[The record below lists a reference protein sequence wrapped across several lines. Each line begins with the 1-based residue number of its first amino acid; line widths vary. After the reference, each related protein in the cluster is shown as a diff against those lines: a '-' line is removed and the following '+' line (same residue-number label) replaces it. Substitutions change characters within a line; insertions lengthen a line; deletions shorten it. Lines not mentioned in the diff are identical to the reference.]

1 MNDDTKNVKKP
12 TSLKNWLTVTGAIIS
27 LGGLFAF
34 AFLFFID
41 TFAHHG
47 NPYMGI
53 LAYVIAP
60 GFILGG
66 IAFAIIGAWLHAR
79 RLKRVDYNI
88 SIDLTRPR
96 DRRIATGFTIGAALF
111 LMVTAFASYQTY
123 HYSESVQFCGQ
134 VCHVPMK
141 PEFTAYQASPH
152 AKIDCVD
159 CHVGKGAEA
168 YLKAKINGVHQLK
181 GVLTG
186 DYHHPIKTPV
196 KNMRKAQEIC
206 EDCHWR
212 GRDVGVLEK
221 TFNHYLADETN
232 TFFGV
237 RLLMKVGG
245 YSTSYGGLPNIHWHN
260 NPSNKVEFIAT
271 DRQRTT
277 IPYVRLTDGTGK
289 VTEYKVKEWTN
300 SVADV
305 KPENGNGNGDGSLH
319 LRRMD
324 CLDCHNRPAH
334 RFSSPNDA
342 VDRAMAVG
350 KIDPSIP
357 WIKSNVVAAV
367 IAPYSTEDEA
377 LEKISAKLKS
387 VYPKEPKIDQVI
399 AATHAIFKTN
409 LFPEMKADW
418 RSYPNNIGHKES
430 AGCFRCHDGNHKT
443 ADGKKTIT
451 ANNCNLCH
459 TILAQGNPVDFQK
472 LNPKGHT
479 FFHIDA
485 PNEDFSCN
493 NCHTGAFPKE

>member
-1 MNDDTKNVKKP
+1 MNHKSRAPKGRA
-12 TSLKNWLTVTGAIIS
+12 LKNWLTISGIIVS

-34 AFLFFID
+34 AFLFAID
-41 TFAHHG
+41 TFAHRG

-53 LAYVIAP
+53 LAYVVAP
-60 GFILGG
+60 GFIFGG
-66 IAFAIIGAWLHAR
+66 LAFAAFGAWLHAR
-79 RLKRVDYNI
+79 RIRKTDLNI

-96 DRRIATGFTIGAALF
+96 DRRIATVFTIGAALF
-111 LMVTAFASYQTY
+111 LMITALASYQTY
-123 HYSESVQFCGQ
+123 HFSESVQFCGQ

-141 PEFTAYQASPH
+141 PEWVAWHASPH

-168 YLKAKINGVHQLK
+168 YFKAKINGVHQLK

-186 DYHHPIKTPV
+186 DYHRPIETPV
-196 KNMRKAQEIC
+196 KNMRRAQEIC

-245 YSTSYGGLPNIHWHN
+245 YATSYGGLPNIHWHN

-271 DRQRTT
+271 DRQRTM
-277 IPYVRLTDGTGK
+277 IPYVRFTDGAGN
-289 VTEYKVKEWTN
+289 VTEYKSKDWTN
-300 SVADV
+300 QFAGH
-305 KPENGNGNGDGSLH
+305 EM
-319 LRRMD
+319 RRMD

-334 RFSSPNDA
+334 RFSAPNDA
-342 VDRAMAVG
+342 VDRAMANG
-350 KIDPSIP
+350 HIDPSIP

-367 IAPYSTEDEA
+367 IAPYATENEA
-377 LEKISAKLKS
+377 LEKISATLKAQ
-387 VYPKEPKIDQVI
+387 YPKEPKIDQAI

-409 LFPEMKADW
+409 FFPEMKADW
-418 RSYPNNIGHKES
+418 RSYPNHIGHKEWS
-430 AGCFRCHDGNHKT
+430 GCFRCHDGNHKT

-459 TILAQGNPVDFQK
+459 TILAQGGSADFQK
-472 LNPKGHT
+472 LDPKGHT

>member
-1 MNDDTKNVKKP
+1 MKSEHKKAKQP

-27 LGGLFAF
+27 VSGLFAF

-41 TFAHHG
+41 AAAHHG

-60 GFILGG
+60 GFIFGG
-66 IAFAIIGAWLHAR
+66 AGFALVGAWLHHR
-79 RLKRVDYNI
+79 KLKRVDYNI

-96 DRRIATGFTIGAALF
+96 DRRIATIFTIGAAIF

-123 HYSESVQFCGQ
+123 HFSESALFCGQ
-134 VCHVPMK
+134 ACHTPMK

-152 AKIDCVD
+152 AKIECVD
-159 CHVGKGAEA
+159 CHVGKGAGA
-168 YLKAKINGVHQLK
+168 YFKAKINGVHQLK
-181 GVLTG
+181 GVVTG
-186 DYHHPIKTPV
+186 DYHRPIETPV
-196 KNMRKAQEIC
+196 KNMRAAQEIC

-212 GRDVGVLEK
+212 NRDVGVLEK

-245 YSTSYGGLPNIHWHN
+245 WATSYGGLPNIHWHN
-260 NPSNKVEFIAT
+260 NPSNKVEFVAM

-277 IPYVRLTDGTGK
+277 IPYVRFTDGDGK
-289 VTEYKVKEWTN
+289 VTEYKT
-300 SVADV
+300 ADW
-305 KPENGNGNGDGSLH
+305 KGEAAGQET
-319 LRRMD
+319 RRMD

-342 VDRAMAVG
+342 VDRAMANG
-350 KIDPSIP
+350 KIDPEIP

-367 IAPYSTEDEA
+367 IAPYATEGEA
-377 LEKISAKLKS
+377 LEKISSRLKTQ
-387 VYPKEPKIDQVI
+387 YPKEAKIEQVI
-399 AATHAIFKTN
+399 ATAHAIFKTN
-409 LFPEMKADW
+409 FFPEMKADW

-430 AGCFRCHDGNHKT
+430 EGCFRCHDGNHKT

-459 TILAQGNPVDFQK
+459 TILAQGNSTTFQD

-479 FFHIDA
+479 FFHIDSV
-485 PNEDFSCN
+485 NEDFSCN

>member
-1 MNDDTKNVKKP
+1 MSDEPKIPRKS
-12 TSLKNWLTVTGAIIS
+12 SLKNWRTVTGAIVS
-27 LGGLFAF
+27 LGGVFAF

-60 GFILGG
+60 GFIIGG
-66 IAFAIIGAWLHAR
+66 IGFAVFGAWLHAR
-79 RLKRVDYNI
+79 RARRVDYNI

-96 DRRIATGFTIGAALF
+96 DRRIATAFTIGATLF

-123 HYSESVQFCGQ
+123 HYSESVVFCGQ
-134 VCHVPMK
+134 VCHTPMK

-152 AKIDCVD
+152 AKIDCVE

-168 YLKAKINGVHQLK
+168 YVRAKINGVHQLK

-186 DYHHPIKTPV
+186 DYHRPIETPV
-196 KNMRKAQEIC
+196 RNMRKAQEIC

-221 TFNHYLADETN
+221 TFNHYLTDETN

-271 DRQRTT
+271 DRQRTS
-277 IPYVRLTDGTGK
+277 IPYVRFTDGNGV
-289 VTEYKVKEWTN
+289 VTEYKTKDWTN
-300 SVADV
+300 SVSDI
-305 KPENGNGNGDGSLH
+305 KEENGNGNGHG

-367 IAPYSTEDEA
+367 ISPYSTENEA

-387 VYPKEPKIDQVI
+387 VYPKEPKIEQVI
-399 AATHAIFKTN
+399 SATHAIFKTN

-418 RSYPNNIGHKES
+418 RAYPNNIGHKES
-430 AGCFRCHDGNHKT
+430 SGCFRCHDGNHKT
-443 ADGKKTIT
+443 ADAKKAISG
-451 ANNCNLCH
+451 NNCNSCH
-459 TILAQGNPVDFQK
+459 TILAQGAGDDLEK
-472 LNPKGHT
+472 LSAKGHS
-479 FFHIDA
+479 FFHIDSI
-485 PNEDFSCN
+485 NEDFSCA

>member
-1 MNDDTKNVKKP
+1 MNHETKKSKK
-12 TSLKNWLTVTGAIIS
+12 TSLKNWFTVTGAIIS
-27 LGGLFAF
+27 FGGVFAF

-60 GFILGG
+60 GFIFGG
-66 IAFAIIGAWLHAR
+66 IAFALFGAWRHHR

-88 SIDLTRPR
+88 SIDLTRAR
-96 DRRIATGFTIGAALF
+96 DRRIATIFSIFAAVF

-134 VCHVPMK
+134 ACHVPMK

-152 AKIDCVD
+152 AKIDCVE

-168 YLKAKINGVHQLK
+168 YVKAKINGVHQLK
-181 GVLTG
+181 GVITG
-186 DYHHPIKTPV
+186 DYHRPILTPV
-196 KNMRKAQEIC
+196 RNMRAAQEIC

-212 GRDVGVLEK
+212 NRDVGVLEK

-245 YSTSYGGLPNIHWHN
+245 WSTSYGGLPNIHWHN
-260 NPSNKVEFIAT
+260 NPSNKVEFVAM
-271 DRQRTT
+271 DRQRAN
-277 IPYVRLTDGTGK
+277 IPYVRFTAGDGK
-289 VTEYKVKEWTN
+289 VTEYKTEEW
-300 SVADV
+300 
-305 KPENGNGNGDGSLH
+305 KGGDGKEE
-319 LRRMD
+319 LRHMD

-334 RFSSPNDA
+334 RFSTPNDS
-342 VDRAMAVG
+342 VDRAIASG
-350 KIDPSIP
+350 KIDASLP
-357 WIKSNVVAAV
+357 WIKSNVVAAL
-367 IAPYSTEDEA
+367 IAPYTTEDTA
-377 LEKISAKLKS
+377 LVKISETLKGK
-387 VYPKEPKIDQVI
+387 YPKEAKIDSAI
-399 AATHAIFKTN
+399 AAAHAIFKTN
-409 LFPEMKADW
+409 FFPEMKADW
-418 RSYPNNIGHKES
+418 RGYPNNIGHKES
-430 AGCFRCHDGNHKT
+430 PGCFRCHDGKHKT
-443 ADGKKTIT
+443 ADGKKAIT

-459 TILAQGNPVDFQK
+459 TILAQGNSADFQK

-485 PNEDFSCN
+485 VNEDFSCN